1 MRGASFFAFD
11 FLLFWGIGISPIAHV
26 TATAVGRED
35 AFEKQRR
42 KSRGLAVLVGAVGA
56 IVLLKGLLREAVEGE
71 CGCGA
76 FETRGG
82 DTPGAMGAAPAGE
95 VIPLDPDQ
103 AFVHTSLPF
112 ACVWDSSSG
121 ATGGTTS
128 IERARKV
135 NSCPSP
141 RVISHRVCERPSN
154 QGASPASDRS
164 RRVGVRVPGPAW
176 PTAQFSTVKGGM
188 SREVGR
194 GFFLRFWSR
203 ILRVVVAK
211 KPEGVGLFGHL

>member
-1 MRGASFFAFD
+1 M
-11 FLLFWGIGISPIAHV
+11 
-26 TATAVGRED
+26 
-35 AFEKQRR
+35 
-42 KSRGLAVLVGAVGA
+42 
-56 IVLLKGLLREAVEGE
+56 
-71 CGCGA
+71 
-76 FETRGG
+76 RGG
-82 DTPGAMGAAPAGE
+82 DTPGAVGATPAGE

-121 ATGGTTS
+121 AAGGTTS

-188 SREVGR
+188 SREVGH
-194 GFFLRFWSR
+194 GFCVGFEGKRRAGARLCGALVVRKRCVRLRFGAVSAGVLLEAFLSNPVKCKRRVGDLEARGDEARTAVRTAPACESFILSPNHASR
-203 ILRVVVAK
+203 H
-211 KPEGVGLFGHL
+211 ECTS